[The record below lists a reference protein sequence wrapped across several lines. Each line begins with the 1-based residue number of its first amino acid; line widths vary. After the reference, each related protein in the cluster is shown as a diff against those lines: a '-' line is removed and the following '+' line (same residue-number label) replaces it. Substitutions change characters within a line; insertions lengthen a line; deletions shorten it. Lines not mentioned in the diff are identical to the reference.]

1 VKEIKNVGR
10 EKGTERER
18 EREREN
24 VFVNER
30 KTEKE

>member
-1 VKEIKNVGR
+1 VKERKNVGR